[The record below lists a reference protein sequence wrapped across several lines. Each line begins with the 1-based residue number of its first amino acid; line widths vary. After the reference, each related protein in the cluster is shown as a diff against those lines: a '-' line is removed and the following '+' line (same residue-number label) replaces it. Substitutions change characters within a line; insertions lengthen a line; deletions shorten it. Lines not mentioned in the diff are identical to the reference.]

1 MKSQILRMLIVGAP
15 GSGKGTIASRI
26 VRDFGLLHLSSGD
39 LLRAQIAAGTKAGIE
54 AKRFI
59 GAGTLVPDEPMTELI
74 VAELQKLQKSWLLDG
89 KMPLG
94 GILQCSI
101 PFLQI
106 TTVGRQSRHISL
118 SDLAAHSSSIK

>member
-1 MKSQILRMLIVGAP
+1 MLIIGAP

-59 GAGTLVPDEPMTELI
+59 DAGTLVPDEPMTELI

-89 KMPLG
+89 KRSLDG
-94 GILQCSI
+94 ASLDIFQCSR
-101 PFLQI
+101 LK
-106 TTVGRQSRHISL
+106 ISWVTSL
-118 SDLAAHSSSIK
+118 D

>member
-1 MKSQILRMLIVGAP
+1 MLIVGAP

-59 GAGTLVPDEPMTELI
+59 DAGTLVPDEPMTELI

-89 KMPLG
+89 KRSLG
-94 GILQCSI
+94 GAYFAMFVSAQNDTRLR
-101 PFLQI
+101 LENL
-106 TTVGRQSRHISL
+106 HSL
-118 SDLAAHSSSIK
+118 TQPDTSLFIFVRAHTARR